1 MYAINQGHRI
11 VKKLG
16 GDKAIWWQN
25 LPFSDWN
32 TVIMYLRE
40 ISPRPYTTR
49 TPVRL
54 LLDQI
59 FEKSYMEKDR
69 K

>member
-54 LLDQI
+54 LLD
-59 FEKSYMEKDR
+59 
-69 K
+69 